1 MAAAFLLAMQPWTD
15 RYTHLNM
22 LANTCVR
29 NFDVDEDET
38 DADDESCDGDG
49 DHSHDHGS
57 DQ

>member
-1 MAAAFLLAMQPWTD
+1 MQPWTD